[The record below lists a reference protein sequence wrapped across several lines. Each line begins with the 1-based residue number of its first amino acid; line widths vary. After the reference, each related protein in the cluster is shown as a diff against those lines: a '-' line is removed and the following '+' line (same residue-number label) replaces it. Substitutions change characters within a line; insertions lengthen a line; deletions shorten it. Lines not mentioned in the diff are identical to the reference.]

1 MKIVHASPG
10 YGSMLTEEQTT
21 KFLTDKKLNL
31 LLGTVDKN
39 GDPFIHPGIVLGNYF
54 LSKIPVILA
63 KWSLFSIWYTKVFYK
78 N

>member
-39 GDPFIHPGIVLGNYF
+39 GDPFI
-54 LSKIPVILA
+54 
-63 KWSLFSIWYTKVFYK
+63 
-78 N
+78 